1 MSVEHL
7 LLPLG
12 EQVLRLAVVQ
22 AVPLSRHRLYDPVF
36 LESLPVGRPLVLPA
50 LVGMQDPVSCVRELA
65 VQPGEHVQNHLPV
78 RALRERIGKDPVV
91 VEIDDRGEI
100 GLAPKTLEFRDVRP
114 RLPEA
119 GIGMEVSSEYVRSR
133 LADASSVGGVS
144 LVMAAEDRM
153 DALPS
158 PQPEHLLVVDLLGIR
173 ALQHGEDLPVSVS
186 LLRLQPYRLDF
197 LPDADIIGIL
207 GLCGPFRGVFVGGL
221 RQSREGQRFLQGY
234 FPSEFL
240 ALDDFPDDPR
250 FLLCSEI
257 LFFSAKACA
266 FFLYSSSYSS
276 SAT

>member
-50 LVGMQDPVSCVRELA
+50 LVGMQDPVSCPGELS
-65 VQPGEHVQNHLPV
+65 VQPGKHVQNHLPV
-78 RALRERIGKDPVV
+78 RALRDRIGKDLVIA
-91 VEIDDRGEI
+91 EINDGGEI
-100 GLAPKTLEFRDVRP
+100 GLAPGALEFRDVRP

-119 GIGMEVSSEYVRSR
+119 GIGMEVSSEYVRCR
-133 LADASSVGGVS
+133 LADLPSVGAVS
-144 LVMAAEDRM
+144 LVVAAEDRM

-173 ALQHGEDLPVSVS
+173 ALQHGEDLTVSVS
-186 LLRLQPYRLDF
+186 LLRPQPYRLDF
-197 LPDADIIGIL
+197 LPDAQIVRVF
-207 GLCGPFRGVFVGGL
+207 GLFRALQGVFVGGL
-221 RQSREGQRFLQGY
+221 RQSRDGQRFLQGY
-234 FPSEFL
+234 FPSVFL

-266 FFLYSSSYSS
+266 FFLYSSSNSS

>member
-12 EQVLRLAVVQ
+12 EKVLRLAVVQ

-50 LVGMQDPVSCVRELA
+50 LVGMQDPVSCPWELS
-65 VQPGEHVQNHLPV
+65 VQPGKHVQNHLPV

-100 GLAPKTLEFRDVRP
+100 GLAPGALEFRDVRP

-119 GIGMEVSSEYVRSR
+119 GIGMEVSSEYVRCR
-133 LADASSVGGVS
+133 LADLPSVGAVS
-144 LVMAAEDRM
+144 LVVAAEDRM
-153 DALPS
+153 YALRVHQS
-158 PQPEHLLVVDLLGIR
+158 EYFLVVDPFRIPR
-173 ALQHGEDLPVSVS
+173 LQSDEDLAVSVS
-186 LLRLQPYRLDF
+186 LLRPQPYRLDF
-197 LPDADIIGIL
+197 LPDAQIVRVF
-207 GLCGPFRGVFVGGL
+207 GLFRAFQGVFVGGL
-221 RQSREGQRFLQGY
+221 RQSRDGQRFLQGY
-234 FPSEFL
+234 FPSVFL

-266 FFLYSSSYSS
+266 FFLYSSSNSS